1 MTLYKNKYRIESTR
15 CKNWDY
21 ASNGY
26 YFVTICTHNREYFF
40 GEVEGNEMYLSA
52 IGEIAAQEWHK
63 TAQIR
68 PNVELDEWIVM
79 PNHMHGIIIIKNQP
93 IETFSRIEI
102 ETFHRNVST
111 SRLKSDSLGAII
123 GQFKSVCTKRIREA
137 GFSSFGW
144 QTRFYD
150 HIIREQ
156 TSLENIR
163 KYIVNNPMK
172 WELDR
177 HNATNLYM

>member
-15 CKNWDY
+15 CKDWDY

-26 YFVTICTHNREYFF
+26 YFVTICTRNRECVF
-40 GEVEGNEMYLSA
+40 GDVEENQMYLSA
-52 IGEIAAQEWHK
+52 IGEIAADEWYK

-79 PNHMHGIIIIKNQP
+79 PNHIHGTIIIQNQP
-93 IETFSRIEI
+93 I

-111 SRLKSDSLGAII
+111 SSSRLKSDSLGAII

-150 HIIREQ
+150 HIIRDQ

-163 KYIVNNPMK
+163 KYIVDNPMK
-172 WELDR
+172 WQLDR
-177 HNATNLYM
+177 HNDPNLYM

>member
-1 MTLYKNKYRIESTR
+1 
-15 CKNWDY
+15 
-21 ASNGY
+21 
-26 YFVTICTHNREYFF
+26 
-40 GEVEGNEMYLSA
+40 MYLSA
-52 IGEIAAQEWHK
+52 MGEIAAEEWYK

-79 PNHMHGIIIIKNQP
+79 PNHIHGIIIIKNQP
-93 IETFSRIEI
+93 VET

-111 SRLKSDSLGAII
+111 PRLKSDSLGAIV

-137 GFSSFGW
+137 GFYSFGW
-144 QTRFYD
+144 QTRFHD

-156 TSLENIR
+156 LSLENIR
-163 KYIVNNPMK
+163 KYIVNNPSK

-177 HNATNLYM
+177 HNDTNLYM